1 MTDEMDDLDLF
12 CLFLFDLP
20 YREAFWADKLF
31 NLLLSFP
38 ESFFYIEV
46 LLNWVMLNC

>member
-12 CLFLFDLP
+12 CFV
-20 YREAFWADKLF
+20 WADKLF
-31 NLLLSFP
+31 HLLLSFP